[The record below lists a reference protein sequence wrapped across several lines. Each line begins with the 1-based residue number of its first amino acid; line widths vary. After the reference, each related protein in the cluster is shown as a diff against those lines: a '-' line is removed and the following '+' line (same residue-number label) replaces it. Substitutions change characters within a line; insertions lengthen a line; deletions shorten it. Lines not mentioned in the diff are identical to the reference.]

1 MRTLCLDLGGKRIG
15 VAVSDELGWLARPL
29 LTYYRIG
36 PRQDIDNLVRLAD
49 EQEAGTIVVGLPL
62 SLRGEEG
69 IEAGKAREFGAR
81 LAAATAIPIDY
92 WDERLSTV
100 QADKLLS
107 RQRIPPKKRKLI
119 IDSNAAAIILQS
131 YLDAHSASHFL
142 LPPPDLRHT
151 FVFSQISVV

>member
-29 LTYYRIG
+29 LTYNRIG
-36 PRQDIDNLVRLAD
+36 PRKDIENLVRIAN
-49 EQEAGTIVVGLPL
+49 EYEVGTIVIGLPI

-69 IEAGKAREFGAR
+69 IEAGKAREFGAS
-81 LAAATAIPIDY
+81 LAAATDIAVVY

-100 QADKLLS
+100 QADKLLL
-107 RQRIPPKKRKLI
+107 RQGIPAKKRKLM

-131 YLDAHSASHFL
+131 YLDAHSDSNFL
-142 LPPPDLRHT
+142 LPPPPP
-151 FVFSQISVV
+151 

>member
-1 MRTLCLDLGGKRIG
+1 MRTLCLDLGSKRIG

-29 LTYYRIG
+29 LTYNRIG

-69 IEAGKAREFGAR
+69 IEAGKAREFGTR
-81 LAAATAIPIDY
+81 LAAATAIPIVY

-100 QADKLLS
+100 QADKLLA

-119 IDSNAAAIILQS
+119 IDSNAAAVILQS
-131 YLDAHSASHFL
+131 YLDAHSTSSFL
-142 LPPPDLRHT
+142 LPPD
-151 FVFSQISVV
+151 

>member
-15 VAVSDELGWLARPL
+15 IAISDEMGWLARPL
-29 LTYYRIG
+29 LTYNRVGPHKDIEALLRI
-36 PRQDIDNLVRLAD
+36 AH
-49 EQEAGTIVVGLPL
+49 EQEAGAIVVGLPL

-81 LAAATAIPIDY
+81 LAEATALPIAY

-100 QADKLLS
+100 QAHKLLD
-107 RQRIPPKKRKLI
+107 RQRVNAKKRKEL

-131 YLDAHSASHFL
+131 YLDAHSDSTFL
-142 LPPPDLRHT
+142 LPPPPEALR
-151 FVFSQISVV
+151 F